1 MGDFNV
7 TLDHNLDNHRYVTE
21 RNPRARVTL
30 NNLMND
36 YAFIDA
42 HRSLYGDK
50 NLFTWIRNGGP
61 QRARLD
67 MFLLSESLR
76 PFISH
81 HSTYPS
87 FQSDHKPIILHFDF
101 SKFERGK
108 GLWKHNSLLLKDI
121 DYVNC
126 INRTIKNTYAKY
138 IKHNIYENFFQE
150 SSLEEYED
158 FINLNI
164 ENIEQMELSVN
175 PHVFHVLNDVRN
187 ESITYSS
194 AKNKANCSLGVKLLN
209 DVRILQKKISGGDV
223 DPNTQDNLA
232 QAEILYNEFIEHQ
245 TRQQYVSNRLLS
257 KIQGEKPTTFFLRA

>member
-138 IKHNIYENFFQE
+138 IKHNRYENFFQE
-150 SSLEEYED
+150 ASLEEYED

-209 DVRILQKKISGGDV
+209 DVRILQKKFLEEML
-223 DPNTQDNLA
+223 TQ
-232 QAEILYNEFIEHQ
+232 IL
-245 TRQQYVSNRLLS
+245 
-257 KIQGEKPTTFFLRA
+257 KII